1 VVERSSRTV
10 RALSAGGSV
19 DDDSVAEAGTSSGG
33 WRLADPAVEAAIVAF
48 VATAPPLPEDTR
60 ARLARLLRTDQWMR
74 DAA

>member
-1 VVERSSRTV
+1 VGERSSRTV

-19 DDDSVAEAGTSSGG
+19 DDDGIGTSADG
-33 WRLADPAVEAAIVAF
+33 WLLADPAVEAAIVAF